1 MVEWMLGVN
10 PTQSYGENTKSSIQ
24 DFHRFGYKN
33 LLKLIFL
40 NNFSQLSVI
49 FTHYCLILQYLHYF
63 ELKQRKKSWKFFE
76 NFSFYQN
83 FQFSGSTTLHISCHN
98 LAELWRRTNNF
109 FTKISLKDPS
119 KSALADIPIWKSQS
133 FGRYL
138 QRYQGGGV
146 KMTSPWVFTL
156 IKRAWYFQG

>member
-33 LLKLIFL
+33 LLKLIYL

-49 FTHYCLILQYLHYF
+49 FTYYCLILQYLHDF
-63 ELKQRKKSWKFFE
+63 ELKQRKQNLE
-76 NFSFYQN
+76 NFLENLSFYQN
-83 FQFSGSTTLHISCHN
+83 FQFLGSTTLHISCHN
-98 LAELWRRTNNF
+98 LAELWPRI
-109 FTKISLKDPS
+109 KIFSPKYPS
-119 KSALADIPIWKSQS
+119 KIPLKVSRRHTYENPSRLGDICEDI
-133 FGRYL
+133 R
-138 QRYQGGGV
+138 GV
-146 KMTSPWVFTL
+146 KMTLPWVFTL